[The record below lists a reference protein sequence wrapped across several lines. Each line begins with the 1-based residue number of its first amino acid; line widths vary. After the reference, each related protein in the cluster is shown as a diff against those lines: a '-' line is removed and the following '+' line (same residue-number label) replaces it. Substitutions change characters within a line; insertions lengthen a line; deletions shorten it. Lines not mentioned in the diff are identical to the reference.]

1 MHQCM
6 KSFVPFIWYFNKIKS
21 LGTLRIRCNID
32 LNGVFITD
40 LIMIEHNRVQGTQIN
55 IIF

>member
-21 LGTLRIRCNID
+21 LGTLRIRSN
-32 LNGVFITD
+32 ITD